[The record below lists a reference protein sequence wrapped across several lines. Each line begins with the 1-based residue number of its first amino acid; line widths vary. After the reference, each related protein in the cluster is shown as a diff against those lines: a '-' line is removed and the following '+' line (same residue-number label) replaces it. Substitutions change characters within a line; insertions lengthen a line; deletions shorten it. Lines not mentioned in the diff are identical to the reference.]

1 MEVVLSDGKKVVLRK
16 PTAGVRNKAAVKAET
31 KEGIKQTTF
40 MVELLPFCI
49 ATHEWGVTPVRQ
61 ALDDLSIDDY
71 DKLVDT
77 LGKLMK
83 PQGGDVEKK
92 LEPSS
97 TDQE

>member
-49 ATHEWGVTPVRQ
+49 ATHEWGTVPVRQ
-61 ALDDLSIDDY
+61 ALDDLMIEDY

-83 PQGGDVEKK
+83 PKGGDVEKK

-97 TDQE
+97 AEQE